1 MPGTDA
7 YEHDGYVH
15 ARGLIPQPVVGAAR
29 EAIVNTARALV
40 PGIDVADGDVD
51 AAWQQVVHSDRG
63 RAGGGLIY
71 NAAKLLPEIHALAD
85 VPELLAALKSD
96 LGFQIPAI
104 VDVNFRID
112 APEEQQYL
120 FPWHQDY
127 WFSICSPRAVVAWAP
142 LTDLDD
148 ETGGVD
154 VIERHRT
161 GGRVLRARGADDYL
175 SYSGS
180 VVLDEEVDTSN
191 PVSPQMNAGDVLF
204 FGFDVLHRSRPN
216 VSRDRCRWTLQ
227 ARFAD
232 LADPEFQKEN
242 FKPGVVTKDK
252 ITYLERL
259 NGEAANAV

>member
-1 MPGTDA
+1 MLGTDA
-7 YEHDGYVH
+7 YEHNGFVH
-15 ARGLIPQPVVGAAR
+15 ARGLIPPTVVKAAR
-29 EAIVNTARALV
+29 EAIVDTARALV
-40 PGIDVADGDVD
+40 PGIDGSDGDVD
-51 AAWQQVVHSDRG
+51 AAWQQVVMSDLG
-63 RAGGGLIY
+63 RSGGALIY
-71 NAAKLLPEIHALAD
+71 NAAKLLPEIHAIAD
-85 VPELLAALKSD
+85 VPELLTALRD
-96 LGFQIPAI
+96 VGVERPAI
-104 VDVNFRID
+104 VDANFRID

-127 WFSICSPRAVVAWAP
+127 WFSICSPRAIVAWVP

-161 GGRVLRARGADDYL
+161 GGRILKARAADSYV
-175 SYSGS
+175 SYSGA

-191 PVSPQMNAGDVLF
+191 PVSPQINAGDVLF

-216 VSRDRCRWTLQ
+216 VAKDRCRWTLQ

-232 LADPEFQKEN
+232 IADPAFQKEN

-252 ITYLERL
+252 ISYLERL
-259 NGEAANAV
+259 SHEAANAV

>member
-1 MPGTDA
+1 MLGTDA
-7 YEHDGYVH
+7 YERDGYLH
-15 ARGLIPQPVVGAAR
+15 ARGLIPQTTVDAAR
-29 EAIVNTARALV
+29 QAIVDTARALV
-40 PGIDVADGDVD
+40 PGIDVPDGDVD
-51 AAWQQVVHSDRG
+51 AAWQQVVTSDRG

-71 NAAKLLPEIHALAD
+71 NAAKLLPEIHTLAD
-85 VPELLAALKSD
+85 TPELLAALRD
-96 LGFQIPAI
+96 VGVERPAI

-112 APEEQQYL
+112 APDEQQYL

-127 WFSICSPRAVVAWAP
+127 WFSICSPRAIVAWAP

-161 GGRVLRARGADDYL
+161 GGRVLRARAADSYV

-180 VVLDEEVDTSN
+180 VELDEEVDTSN
-191 PVSPQMNAGDVLF
+191 PVSPQMDAGDVLF
-204 FGFDVLHRSRPN
+204 FGFNVLHRSRPN
-216 VSRDRCRWTLQ
+216 VSKDRCRWTLQ